1 MYEAGTLPTQHWLT
15 TPTTVHR
22 ALCQR
27 SKMPPSDLFDT
38 YIKALAP
45 RIVKLLLSFDSRLT
59 KYDTLSD
66 FVYLEFNKNLKWRDW
81 LYLTQNH
88 FFFLWIM
95 IGIFQK
101 NAFTAKELKASS
113 LFNFEEIK
121 LNTKNLKS
129 PHLSR

>member
-1 MYEAGTLPTQHWLT
+1 
-15 TPTTVHR
+15 
-22 ALCQR
+22 
-27 SKMPPSDLFDT
+27 
-38 YIKALAP
+38 
-45 RIVKLLLSFDSRLT
+45 
-59 KYDTLSD
+59 
-66 FVYLEFNKNLKWRDW
+66 
-81 LYLTQNH
+81 
-88 FFFLWIM
+88 M